1 MTHGIWSGQ
10 ARTECVACS
19 IMATEGWE
27 NNPDLKKLY
36 IGKLKLESTEE
47 SLKNH
52 FGKYGTVTEVKI
64 GLDKDHNPRGFAFVS
79 MSDQAAVDQILEDK
93 PQVVDGQTVYPRRA
107 IPRDD
112 PNPLAQLKTKK
123 LFIGGLNEEASEEDI
138 KNVLAIFT
146 PHQPEKIKLMFDRNT
161 NKFKGYAFAWFQNEH
176 IVDKLFIIRNC
187 TIKDKKVE
195 LKKAEENSGQGGG
208 GQGGGGGFRGR
219 GGGGFRG
226 RGRGGGGGG
235 GGGAGYNG
243 AYSQPTY
250 GSGYEGYENY
260 GSGDYSYGSGYG
272 YDGGYGSYGG
282 AYGSG
287 YGGGY
292 HNMGEYSSEASSY
305 GPNRRGGQ
313 VRGRGGGGGGAGGGG
328 YRPY

>member
-1 MTHGIWSGQ
+1 
-10 ARTECVACS
+10 
-19 IMATEGWE
+19 MATEGWE

-161 NKFKGYAFAWFQNEH
+161 NKFKGYAFAWFHNEH
-176 IVDKLFIIRNC
+176 IVDKLFIVRNC

-208 GQGGGGGFRGR
+208 AQGGGGGFRGGR

-235 GGGAGYNG
+235 GGGA
-243 AYSQPTY
+243 AAP
-250 GSGYEGYENY
+250 
-260 GSGDYSYGSGYG
+260 
-272 YDGGYGSYGG
+272 
-282 AYGSG
+282 
-287 YGGGY
+287 
-292 HNMGEYSSEASSY
+292 
-305 GPNRRGGQ
+305 P
-313 VRGRGGGGGGAGGGG
+313 GGGGGGGGGTTPCIG
-328 YRPY
+328 DCLAAAAALVRLEILASSGIDPPTPLRISSSFSLS

>member
-1 MTHGIWSGQ
+1 
-10 ARTECVACS
+10 
-19 IMATEGWE
+19 MAAEGWE

-235 GGGAGYNG
+235 GGGGGAGGGAGYNG
-243 AYSQPTY
+243 AYSQPAY

>member
-1 MTHGIWSGQ
+1 
-10 ARTECVACS
+10 
-19 IMATEGWE
+19 MATEGWE

-161 NKFKGYAFAWFQNEH
+161 NKFKGYAFAWFHNEH
-176 IVDKLFIIRNC
+176 IVDKLFIVRNC

-208 GQGGGGGFRGR
+208 AQ
-219 GGGGFRG
+219 
-226 RGRGGGGGG
+226 G

-243 AYSQPTY
+243 AYSQPAY
-250 GSGYEGYENY
+250 GGYEGYDY
-260 GSGDYSYGSGYG
+260 SGDYSGYGGYG
-272 YDGGYGSYGG
+272 YDGGYGGTYAGTYGG
-282 AYGSG
+282 G

-313 VRGRGGGGGGAGGGG
+313 GRGRGGGGGGAGGGG
-328 YRPY
+328 GYRPY